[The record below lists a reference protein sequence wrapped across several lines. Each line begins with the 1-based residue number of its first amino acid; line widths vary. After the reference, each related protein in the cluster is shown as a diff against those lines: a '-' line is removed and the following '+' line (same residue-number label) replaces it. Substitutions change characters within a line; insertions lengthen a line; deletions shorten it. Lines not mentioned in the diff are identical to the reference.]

1 MKSSSSQGGGGGR
14 GAEMGENNG
23 GPPFIQDD
31 MGMGDGGRERPLSSW
46 LRLEE
51 VKEKTG
57 GKRGIQEGGGGRKR
71 LRRAREGGRET
82 PRCEDS
88 KVSYPTKQQV
98 RSNYAVWPRGIAPG
112 GFQWDQKQRRELEGE
127 KQIHRLAQKKTHCG
141 QPDLCPRKEGAP
153 RAEKNTFE
161 CLKVKNAWKE
171 AFLIVWTPN

>member
-1 MKSSSSQGGGGGR
+1 M
-14 GAEMGENNG
+14 
-23 GPPFIQDD
+23 
-31 MGMGDGGRERPLSSW
+31 
-46 LRLEE
+46 
-51 VKEKTG
+51 
-57 GKRGIQEGGGGRKR
+57 
-71 LRRAREGGRET
+71 RRAREGGRET

-112 GFQWDQKQRRELEGE
+112 GFQWDEKQRRELEGE

-161 CLKVKNAWKE
+161 CLKVKNA
-171 AFLIVWTPN
+171 